1 MKTKLLGTAPTK
13 TDLELLVNEFF
24 SSTNY
29 KINDDNKLEN
39 EKLSEEKLN
48 NINKR
53 IIIHAREHCLLV
65 VACLEALELVVLLVI
80 RQSARFNATFS

>member
-53 IIIHAREHCLLV
+53 IIIKFSKNRWRFE
-65 VACLEALELVVLLVI
+65 VI
-80 RQSARFNATFS
+80 ING

>member
-24 SSTNY
+24 ASTNY

-53 IIIHAREHCLLV
+53 VIVKFSKNRWRFEMII
-65 VACLEALELVVLLVI
+65 
-80 RQSARFNATFS
+80 ND

>member
-53 IIIHAREHCLLV
+53 VIIKFSKNRW
-65 VACLEALELVVLLVI
+65 
-80 RQSARFNATFS
+80 RFEMIIND

>member
-39 EKLSEEKLN
+39 KKLSEEKLN

-53 IIIHAREHCLLV
+53 VIIKFSKNRW
-65 VACLEALELVVLLVI
+65 
-80 RQSARFNATFS
+80 RFEMIING

>member
-53 IIIHAREHCLLV
+53 VMIKFSKNRWRFEMII
-65 VACLEALELVVLLVI
+65 
-80 RQSARFNATFS
+80 NG

>member
-53 IIIHAREHCLLV
+53 VIVKFSKNRWRFEMII
-65 VACLEALELVVLLVI
+65 
-80 RQSARFNATFS
+80 ND

>member
-13 TDLELLVNEFF
+13 TDLELLVNDFF
-24 SSTNY
+24 GSKNY

-53 IIIHAREHCLLV
+53 IIIKFSKNRW
-65 VACLEALELVVLLVI
+65 
-80 RQSARFNATFS
+80 RFEMIMND

>member
-48 NINKR
+48 NINKTGSLNANLFFY
-53 IIIHAREHCLLV
+53 I
-65 VACLEALELVVLLVI
+65 
-80 RQSARFNATFS
+80 FNN

>member
-1 MKTKLLGTAPTK
+1 MKTILLGTAPTK

-53 IIIHAREHCLLV
+53 VMIKFSKNRW
-65 VACLEALELVVLLVI
+65 
-80 RQSARFNATFS
+80 RFEMIMND

>member
-24 SSTNY
+24 YSTNY

-53 IIIHAREHCLLV
+53 IIIKFSKNRW
-65 VACLEALELVVLLVI
+65 
-80 RQSARFNATFS
+80 RFEMIING

>member
-53 IIIHAREHCLLV
+53 IIIKFSKNRW
-65 VACLEALELVVLLVI
+65 
-80 RQSARFNATFS
+80 RFEMIIND

>member
-13 TDLELLVNEFF
+13 TDLELLVNDFF
-24 SSTNY
+24 GSTNY

-39 EKLSEEKLN
+39 KKLSEEKLN

-53 IIIHAREHCLLV
+53 VIIKFSKNRW
-65 VACLEALELVVLLVI
+65 
-80 RQSARFNATFS
+80 RFEMIIND

>member
-24 SSTNY
+24 ASKNC

-53 IIIHAREHCLLV
+53 IIIKFSKNRW
-65 VACLEALELVVLLVI
+65 
-80 RQSARFNATFS
+80 RFEMIIND

>member
-39 EKLSEEKLN
+39 KKLSEEKLN

-53 IIIHAREHCLLV
+53 IIIKFSKNRW
-65 VACLEALELVVLLVI
+65 
-80 RQSARFNATFS
+80 RFEMIIND

>member
-24 SSTNY
+24 CSKNY

-53 IIIHAREHCLLV
+53 VIIKFSKNRW
-65 VACLEALELVVLLVI
+65 
-80 RQSARFNATFS
+80 RFEMIIND

>member
-39 EKLSEEKLN
+39 KKLSEEKLN

-53 IIIHAREHCLLV
+53 VIIKFSKNRW
-65 VACLEALELVVLLVI
+65 
-80 RQSARFNATFS
+80 RFEMIIND